1 MGREHPPDRCRSDLR
16 APRRAIRRGPPD
28 LNGGGD
34 IDAPLALHAS
44 CVAWQGRGLL
54 IIGPSGSGKSA
65 LALALMALGCDLVA
79 DDQVLLSRQ
88 PDGGLRAACP
98 ATIAGLI
105 EARGVG
111 LLNAV
116 PAGPVRLVLAVARG
130 TPETE
135 RLPPERSVTY
145 LGCSLPLLHDVGTG
159 HFAPAILQYL
169 KAGRRET

>member
-1 MGREHPPDRCRSDLR
+1 M
-16 APRRAIRRGPPD
+16 
-28 LNGGGD
+28 
-34 IDAPLALHAS
+34 
-44 CVAWQGRGLL
+44 
-54 IIGPSGSGKSA
+54 SA
-65 LALALMALGCDLVA
+65 EKGTDPA
-79 DDQVLLSRQ
+79 R
-88 PDGGLRAACP
+88 LRAARGKNP
-98 ATIAGLI
+98 GRSRAHNRRVVLDLMRGHGQLGRRQLAEMTQLTPQAVTNILDELIAAGLI

-116 PAGPVRLVLAVARG
+116 PAGPVRLVLAAARG